1 MPFYKTKIFSFWRR
15 AKNTCLSFWVF
26 KKFFKKEKSL
36 NDQIELDKKLIYS
49 LSPRKIP
56 DGKQLK
62 HLRKFLKPREV
73 LFIRISLLIFV
84 LSFSF
89 LVYSFFSKKII
100 FLPKQGG
107 TYSEA
112 LVGYPKN
119 INPLY
124 SAGREVDNDISS
136 LIYSSLFRYNKSGI
150 LEEDLVEFFEIK
162 DEGKEYLIK
171 IKDNVK
177 WHDGSN
183 LSADDVVF
191 TFDLIQNES
200 YRSPLR
206 QVFIGVNVEK
216 VDELFVKF
224 ILPEAHAPFTSL
236 LTFGILPKSLWE
248 NSNPDSI
255 VLSELNLKP
264 IGSGPFK
271 FKSISKTKSGEIREY
286 ILEANQDYYEN
297 SPYLKAIKFI
307 FYPDNQEAIKAL
319 NDKQVLG
326 LNKLPFSQ
334 RNNLLAR
341 NSLYIRDLVQP
352 QIISLFFNE
361 TKNESLKDKDL
372 RLALA
377 QGINKEELVSE
388 IFSNAYRK
396 ADAPFLEESLAYNS
410 ELETISYLPDLAGD
424 FFAEKELKLELTT
437 VDAGS
442 NLVVAEKIKNYW
454 QALGVEVEIKAV
466 SGEQIIEIIQ
476 KRDFQ
481 VLLYGQS
488 VGGDPD
494 IYAFWHS
501 SQIASGLNLAGYSNE
516 TVDRLLVEARTINN
530 LEERMGKYKEVQK
543 ELLNDVPVIFLY
555 SPAYT
560 YVQAKDLR
568 GFSGQ
573 VLIEAGNRFNDIIH
587 WHIKTKKKIAW

>member
-1 MPFYKTKIFSFWRR
+1 MSFFKTKIIPFWRQ
-15 AKNTCLSFWVF
+15 AKNAYLSFYLF

-36 NDQIELDKKLIYS
+36 NDQIELDKKLVYS

-62 HLRKFLKPREV
+62 HLRKFLKPREI
-73 LFIRISLLIFV
+73 LFIRICLVIFV
-84 LSFSF
+84 LGLAFF
-89 LVYSFFSKKII
+89 AYSFFSKKII
-100 FLPKQGG
+100 FLPKYGG

-124 SAGREVDNDISS
+124 AAGREVDNDISS
-136 LIYSSLFRYNKSGI
+136 LVYSSLFRYNKAGI
-150 LEEDLVEFFEIK
+150 LESDLVEFFEIK
-162 DEGKEYLIK
+162 EEGKEYLIK

-177 WHDGSN
+177 WHDSSD

-191 TFDLIQNES
+191 TFNLIQDES

-206 QVFIGVNVEK
+206 QAFVGVSVEK

-224 ILPEAHAPFTSL
+224 ILPEAHAPFNGL

-255 VLSELNLKP
+255 ILSELNLKP

-271 FKSISKTKSGEIREY
+271 FKSISKTKSGEVREY
-286 ILEANQDYYEN
+286 VLEANQDYYGGQ
-297 SPYLKAIKFI
+297 PYLKEVKFV
-307 FYPDNQEAIKAL
+307 FYPDRQEAIKAL
-319 NDKQVLG
+319 NDKQILG
-326 LNKLPFSQ
+326 LNNLPFSQ
-334 RNNLLAR
+334 RNSLLAK
-341 NSLYIRDLVQP
+341 NSLYIRDLAQP
-352 QIISLFFNE
+352 QVISLFFNE
-361 TKNESLKDKDL
+361 SKNESLKDKDL

-377 QGINKEELVSE
+377 QGINKDELVSE
-388 IFSNAYRK
+388 IFSDVYRK
-396 ADAPFLEESLAYNS
+396 VDSPFLEESLAYNS
-410 ELETISYLPDLAGD
+410 ELEVISYLPDLARD
-424 FFAEKELKLELTT
+424 FLKEKSLKLELTT
-437 VDAGS
+437 VDTGS
-442 NLVVAEKIKNYW
+442 NLAVAEKVKSYW
-454 QALGVEVEIKAV
+454 QALGIEVVIKAV
-466 SGEQIIEIIQ
+466 TGEQIIEIIQ

-481 VLLYGQS
+481 VLLYGQ
-488 VGGDPD
+488 VIGGDPD

-501 SQIASGLNLAGYSNE
+501 SQIASGLNLAGYDNE

-530 LEERMGKYKEVQK
+530 LEERMGKYKEIQK

-560 YVQAKDLR
+560 YVQVKDLR

-573 VLIEAGNRFNDIIH
+573 VLIEAGNRFNDIEN
-587 WHIKTKKKIAW
+587 WHLKTKKKIAW